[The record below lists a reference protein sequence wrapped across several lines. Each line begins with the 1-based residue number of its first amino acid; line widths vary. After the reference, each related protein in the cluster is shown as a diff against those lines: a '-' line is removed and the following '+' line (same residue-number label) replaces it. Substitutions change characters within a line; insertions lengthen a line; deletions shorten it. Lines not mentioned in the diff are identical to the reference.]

1 MDSKAQPPSLAAG
14 RAPLFLLSFRHRDE
28 LIESV
33 ERAGW
38 QAIAAR
44 RADLI
49 ERRFIASGAGIAIV
63 DARGAF
69 DEGLAA
75 VKALGDPV
83 EANAGALLVLASR
96 GDVAR
101 LDDIYQAGA
110 THFLASPF
118 GEREFTQALRFAA
131 RYVAR
136 LGGGEQAAKVRAAM
150 RAADESWWRW
160 RAGSSYVELSPAL
173 ARRLPPDSQNVRAL
187 LRLIDP
193 EGRHAAAQS
202 IRRLRQS
209 GRATAFAHQSPFNQ
223 KGRVAEHIYREDD
236 GAIVGR
242 VEELEGS
249 GRQRSFAGRDAL
261 TGLADRTSTLRW
273 LSVAMEQCA
282 ADERCVLLLLSI
294 SRFDGI
300 NASFGRATGD
310 ALLSTTARRIER
322 LVSGFASRRHL
333 VARIAGAEFAI
344 GLVGL
349 HDQREAVLFGE
360 QLSKV
365 VGRPVISGNEV
376 IACGCHIGGTTIEKG
391 ERDPALLL
399 RRASVALAEAKADDM
414 AGPHLLDS
422 QGHAASEIANR
433 LEIDLRGAL
442 EKDEIEILFQ
452 PQLSITTGAVTG
464 VEALARWQHPL
475 LGELGAAPLFAAA
488 ERSDFL
494 VPLSRHIQRKALAMA
509 AANPK
514 TFRWLRLAIN
524 VTAADIAEPGFGE
537 EFLEM
542 IDASGFD
549 RNRVT
554 VEVTEGG
561 LIEDLSAA
569 AALLS
574 RLRAGG
580 LRIAIDDFGTGYSS
594 LAYLKALPLDYL
606 KLDSQLS
613 QDITGSARGRVV
625 VTSVIEMARSL
636 GLSVVAEGVENEDQL
651 ALLAEAGCNVY
662 QGFIFSPPISAA
674 DLGRLMRGELVSA

>member
-1 MDSKAQPPSLAAG
+1 
-14 RAPLFLLSFRHRDE
+14 
-28 LIESV
+28 
-33 ERAGW
+33 
-38 QAIAAR
+38 
-44 RADLI
+44 
-49 ERRFIASGAGIAIV
+49 
-63 DARGAF
+63 
-69 DEGLAA
+69 
-75 VKALGDPV
+75 
-83 EANAGALLVLASR
+83 
-96 GDVAR
+96 
-101 LDDIYQAGA
+101 
-110 THFLASPF
+110 
-118 GEREFTQALRFAA
+118 
-131 RYVAR
+131 
-136 LGGGEQAAKVRAAM
+136 
-150 RAADESWWRW
+150 
-160 RAGSSYVELSPAL
+160 
-173 ARRLPPDSQNVRAL
+173 
-187 LRLIDP
+187 
-193 EGRHAAAQS
+193 
-202 IRRLRQS
+202 
-209 GRATAFAHQSPFNQ
+209 
-223 KGRVAEHIYREDD
+223 
-236 GAIVGR
+236 
-242 VEELEGS
+242 
-249 GRQRSFAGRDAL
+249 
-261 TGLADRTSTLRW
+261 
-273 LSVAMEQCA
+273 
-282 ADERCVLLLLSI
+282 
-294 SRFDGI
+294 
-300 NASFGRATGD
+300 
-310 ALLSTTARRIER
+310 
-322 LVSGFASRRHL
+322 VSGFASRRHL

-344 GLVGL
+344 GLVDL
-349 HDQREAVLFGE
+349 HDQREAMLFGE

-376 IACGCHIGGTTIEKG
+376 IACGCHIGGTSIEKG

-399 RRASVALAEAKADDM
+399 RRASVALAEAKADDI

-494 VPLSRHIQRKALAMA
+494 VPLSRHIQRKALAIA
-509 AANPK
+509 ADNRK

-580 LRIAIDDFGTGYSS
+580 LRVAIDDFGTGYSS

-662 QGFIFSPPISAA
+662 QGFIFSPPISAT

>member
-1 MDSKAQPPSLAAG
+1 MDRNAQPPSLAAG

-160 RAGSSYVELSPAL
+160 RPGSSYVELSPSL

-187 LRLIDP
+187 MRLIDG

-223 KGRVAEHIYREDD
+223 RGRIAEHIYQEED

-261 TGLADRTSTLRW
+261 TGLADRASALRW

-282 ADERCVLLLLSI
+282 ADEQCVLLLLSI

-344 GLVGL
+344 GLVDL
-349 HDQREAVLFGE
+349 HDQREAMLFGE

-376 IACGCHIGGTTIEKG
+376 IACGCHIGGTSIEKG

-399 RRASVALAEAKADDM
+399 RRASVALAEAKADDI

-494 VPLSRHIQRKALAMA
+494 VPLSRHIQRKALAIA

-524 VTAADIAEPGFGE
+524 VTAADIAEAGFGE

-580 LRIAIDDFGTGYSS
+580 LRVAIDDFGTGYSS

-613 QDITGSARGRVV
+613 QDISGSARGRVV

-662 QGFIFSPPISAA
+662 QGFIFSPPISAT